1 MSAAV
6 NAIYMTLIQQP
17 YKGKLLL
24 LKTKARSFHTNAS
37 HRNTSHFILTKLELY
52 SLTIRKVTASV
63 Y

>member
-1 MSAAV
+1 
-6 NAIYMTLIQQP
+6 MTLIQQP

-52 SLTIRKVTASV
+52 SLTIGKVTASV